1 MDIDIYPCLGAHLIQ
16 FGEDFLQMNLPK
28 RPGFPLQKST
38 QCREAADGGGFSVHG
53 NNGALQGRTWAHN
66 GLGGM
71 EAVYQN
77 VDQGILRNRAFR

>member
-1 MDIDIYPCLGAHLIQ
+1 M
-16 FGEDFLQMNLPK
+16 
-28 RPGFPLQKST
+28 
-38 QCREAADGGGFSVHG
+38 GGVFSVHG